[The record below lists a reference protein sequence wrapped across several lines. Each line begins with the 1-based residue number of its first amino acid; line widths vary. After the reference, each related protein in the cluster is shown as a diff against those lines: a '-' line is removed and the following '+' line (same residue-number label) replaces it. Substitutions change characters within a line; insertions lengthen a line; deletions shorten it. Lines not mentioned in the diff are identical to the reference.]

1 MPHGTINIP
10 ALDAYF
16 VAKLAAYVGF
26 DALNLAINFPQDG
39 AIYLTG
45 RTQGL
50 ILLVADAR
58 AGMERAISGEPPIK
72 HIRVVDP
79 FFAKNAAHPS
89 WAGDLGTRRQN
100 GKVRSAEKLK
110 AVEIAPEFIVR
121 AAVFNGSA
129 ELSVT
134 REELL
139 KHNTTDCQF
148 GLKLQWACKHC

>member
-1 MPHGTINIP
+1 M
-10 ALDAYF
+10 
-16 VAKLAAYVGF
+16 
-26 DALNLAINFPQDG
+26 
-39 AIYLTG
+39 
-45 RTQGL
+45 
-50 ILLVADAR
+50 R
-58 AGMERAISGEPPIK
+58 AHVSVDVLERE
-72 HIRVVDP
+72 REE
-79 FFAKNAAHPS
+79 
-89 WAGDLGTRRQN
+89 
-100 GKVRSAEKLK
+100 RSAEELK